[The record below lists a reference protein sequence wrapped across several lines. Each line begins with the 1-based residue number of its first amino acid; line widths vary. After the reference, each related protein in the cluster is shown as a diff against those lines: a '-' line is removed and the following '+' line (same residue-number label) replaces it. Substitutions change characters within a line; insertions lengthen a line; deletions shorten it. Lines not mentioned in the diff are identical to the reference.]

1 MVGCTPQRVVSDQ
14 TKYVLDAY
22 CGSASDRLI
31 IERSDKDKDKF
42 QDHDSIRAD
51 MDIMDY
57 NLLALRFVNTPKM
70 FKGKN
75 QLEAQDVV
83 KDRRIASERILIE
96 TIIGLANTY
105 TLLITSQLYC

>member
-1 MVGCTPQRVVSDQ
+1 MVGCTPQRGVSDQ

-31 IERSDKDKDKF
+31 TERSDKDKF

-57 NLLALRFVNTPKM
+57 NLLALQNVRQYPKH
-70 FKGKN
+70 
-75 QLEAQDVV
+75 V
-83 KDRRIASERILIE
+83 
-96 TIIGLANTY
+96 
-105 TLLITSQLYC
+105 